1 LCLSLLARIGLS
13 FQEALIKNK
22 KTIMFKKTILLCIL
36 IFLIALVGCREEYNL
51 DWSVNEDRTIVSGIL
66 ECDCLDADVE
76 MLVTDENT
84 GIDHV
89 LTFTVVAGKRF
100 EQQVGVESDLLSIDL
115 AVIEVR

>member
-1 LCLSLLARIGLS
+1 
-13 FQEALIKNK
+13 
-22 KTIMFKKTILLCIL
+22 MFKKTILLFISIL
-36 IFLIALVGCREEYNL
+36 LISFTGCREEYNL
-51 DWSVNEDRTIVSGIL
+51 DWSVNENRTIVSGVL
-66 ECDCLDADVE
+66 ECECSDADVE

-115 AVIEVR
+115 AVIEIR